1 MNKVIV
7 NMGNFKLDE
16 IPLQRGTLNIGR
28 APDNDISLADPATSS
43 HHAKIVT
50 IFTSSFIQDLNSTN
64 GTVVNGRKIV
74 RHTLHHGDIISIGNL
89 QLLFKSDAVVNT
101 DTEVEKKTLMINKED
116 LKALMEKAANDKES
130 GAYEHSA
137 STVAKAENHLTGFSI
152 TIPDNLANKSG
163 DTQDNQP
170 ADIPTLDETLPLD
183 ELRKDPARTVVVS
196 AERPVT
202 VTQPPAS
209 KTNEVAPEEFNN
221 PDPDQDDG
229 LADTELQVNPG
240 SYEAELSE
248 DQIQAMLMGDNHE
261 GRSKIIAKYSIIL
274 ALLVIIF
281 VSIFMFL

>member
-1 MNKVIV
+1 
-7 NMGNFKLDE
+7 MGNFKLDE

-89 QLLFKSDAVVNT
+89 QLLFKSDTAINPEP
-101 DTEVEKKTLMINKED
+101 EVEKKTLMINKED
-116 LKALMEKAANDKES
+116 LKVLMDKAASDKDA
-130 GAYEHSA
+130 GTFEHSV
-137 STVAKAENHLTGFSI
+137 TTGAKAENHLSGFSI
-152 TIPDNLANKSG
+152 TVPDKLNSKS
-163 DTQDNQP
+163 DAAQNDDHAT
-170 ADIPTLDETLPLD
+170 IPTLDETLPLD

-196 AERPVT
+196 AERPVM
-202 VTQPPAS
+202 QPPPIQQQTEPPITDVSAD
-209 KTNEVAPEEFNN
+209 EINN

-229 LADTELQVNPG
+229 MADTELQING
-240 SYEAELSE
+240 DISETELSE
-248 DQIQAMLMGDNHE
+248 AQIQAMLMGDNQDE
-261 GRSKIIAKYSIIL
+261 SSKVIAKYSIIVV
-274 ALLVIIF
+274 LLVIIF